1 MLAVVPLLGTTAVAA
16 HGKWSP
22 HGLGVRQRQTDYGGQ
37 RNVTRCASLTVSRTA
52 PVHEVQM
59 EM

>member
-1 MLAVVPLLGTTAVAA
+1 MLDDVHMLGTRAVLA

-22 HGLGVRQRQTDYGGQ
+22 NGLGVRQRQTECDGQ
-37 RNVTRCASLTVSRTA
+37 RDVTGRAGLIVSRIA
-52 PVHEVQM
+52 PLHEVQM

>member
-1 MLAVVPLLGTTAVAA
+1 MLVVVPLLGTTAGAA

-22 HGLGVRQRQTDYGGQ
+22 HGLGVRQRQTEYEGQ
-37 RNVTRCASLTVSRTA
+37 RDVTGRAGLTVSRIA

-59 EM
+59 EI